1 MVTVPQDL
9 FKKAILHPG
18 PPQDF
23 ALQTV
28 QQVIKPQ
35 KQVKLVQDENQ
46 LLENILR
53 TLLQELVSAAVQS
66 GEEIMQYGQSIADG
80 DIRPGQVPRLL
91 GCSLRLSLQDRDVEV
106 CCQIE
111 LKKGHALIR
120 HPSSEFCLLDIVL
133 YLCEK
138 EHVEGGMIF
147 QLLEDLTEMSTMR
160 NCKDIFGYIES
171 KQDILGK
178 PELFAR
184 GKLVMLRTC
193 NQLLRRLSKN
203 TTVYLGSIQFCS
215 ANDVVFCGRII
226 MFLAHFFPLSE
237 RSAVNIKGVFN
248 TSNETKYEKEAP
260 DYYLVVTYGRSE
272 NGTKIGWWPLG
283 FERDH
288 DVDLGKREKH
298 LVHLSPVFSTC
309 FRSKF
314 LDQVDISIFSD
325 VQESFSNP
333 ASLTPALTK
342 WHKFT
347 SSLTVVLNTFEAQ
360 PLSDEEGSAI
370 NLEDEGSN
378 FSIKY
383 LTSSNLMGLELKDPS
398 FRRHVLVQCLILFDY
413 LKAPGKNDKDLPSDT
428 MKEEIK
434 SCEERVKKLL
444 EMTPPRGK
452 EFLHSIEHILERER
466 NWVIVTVYLCPS
478 TLSYFR
484 PRWRLG
490 NKELS
495 QLWKWADQNPNAL
508 TDPQRV
514 RTPAIMDYWKP
525 LAEDVSSYS
534 LFFEFELICVHF
546 CLLSDLLGNRS
557 KIQNNIALQLNTA
570 VRGFFALEDNA
581 ENLVHKRR
589 YRSVPSVQPAVHLE
603 ENELLRMLVQVY
615 CWKGLRFSARQ
626 DLEGFSRFTEH
637 GIEGVVP
644 LELLPPDVRSKYQAK
659 PGDRSKRAK
668 KEETKGS
675 VQQVEESQIA
685 TTPASETDVE
695 GSRMDPEASVAP
707 ADGDAII
714 TSAGQIEVDTEAEQG
729 MIDGE
734 MDAEVDLDVVA

>member
-1 MVTVPQDL
+1 MDL
-9 FKKAILHPG
+9 FRKAILHPG

-28 QQVIKPQ
+28 QQAIKPQ

-66 GEEIMQYGQSIADG
+66 GEEIMQYGQPIDDG
-80 DIRPGQVPRLL
+80 DICRGQIPR
-91 GCSLRLSLQDRDVEV
+91 
-106 CCQIE
+106 
-111 LKKGHALIR
+111 
-120 HPSSEFCLLDIVL
+120 LLDIVL

-138 EHVEGGMIF
+138 EHIEGGMIF
-147 QLLEDLTEMSTMR
+147 QLLEDLNEMSTMR
-160 NCKDIFGYIES
+160 NCKDVFGYIES

-193 NQLLRRLSKN
+193 NQLLRRLSK
-203 TTVYLGSIQFCS
+203 

-260 DYYLVVTYGRSE
+260 DGS
-272 NGTKIGWWPLG
+272 
-283 FERDH
+283 
-288 DVDLGKREKH
+288 
-298 LVHLSPVFSTC
+298 
-309 FRSKF
+309 
-314 LDQVDISIFSD
+314 SIDFNFYKTIWSL
-325 VQESFSNP
+325 QEFFSNP
-333 ASLTPALTK
+333 GSLTPALTK
-342 WHKFT
+342 WQKFS

-413 LKAPGKNDKDLPSDT
+413 LKAPGKNDKDMPSDT
-428 MKEEIK
+428 LEEIK
-434 SCEERVKKLL
+434 TCEERAKKLL
-444 EMTPPRGK
+444 EMMPPKGK
-452 EFLHSIEHILERER
+452 EFLRSIEHILERER
-466 NWVIVTVYLCPS
+466 NWVWWKRDGCPPFEKQPIEKKLAQE
-478 TLSYFR
+478 TGRKRR
-484 PRWRLG
+484 PRWRMG

-508 TDPQRV
+508 TDPERV
-514 RTPAIMDYWKP
+514 GTPAIMDYWKP
-525 LAEDVSSYS
+525 LAEDMDESAGIEEEY
-534 LFFEFELICVHF
+534 HHKN
-546 CLLSDLLGNRS
+546 NR
-557 KIQNNIALQLNTA
+557 
-570 VRGFFALEDNA
+570 
-581 ENLVHKRR
+581 
-589 YRSVPSVQPAVHLE
+589 
-603 ENELLRMLVQVY
+603 VY

-644 LELLPPDVRSKYQAK
+644 LEILPAEVRSKKYQAK
-659 PGDRSKRAK
+659 QADRSKRAK
-668 KEETKGS
+668 KDDSRGS
-675 VQQVEESQIA
+675 LQQVEESQSV
-685 TTPASETDVE
+685 TPPANEIDMDGSRNENE
-695 GSRMDPEASVAP
+695 GSGAGGESDGMIALSVDVSQGDTSATP
-707 ADGDAII
+707 DEHQKQSSDGDADGDGLE
-714 TSAGQIEVDTEAEQG
+714 AGQIEAEVG
-729 MIDGE
+729 MNNTIADGE
-734 MDAEVDLDVVA
+734 MDAEADLDVVA

>member
-1 MVTVPQDL
+1 MAVSTQDL
-9 FKKAILHPG
+9 FRKAILHPG

-46 LLENILR
+46 LLENMLR

-80 DIRPGQVPRLL
+80 ETRHGQIPRLL
-91 GCSLRLSLQDRDVEV
+91 GECIFQVIPNNENFFRMDSQKFYSFVFASTV
-106 CCQIE
+106 VHWIFCH
-111 LKKGHALIR
+111 GH
-120 HPSSEFCLLDIVL
+120 CL

-193 NQLLRRLSKN
+193 NQLLRRLSK
-203 TTVYLGSIQFCS
+203 

-260 DYYLVVTYGRSE
+260 DCS
-272 NGTKIGWWPLG
+272 
-283 FERDH
+283 
-288 DVDLGKREKH
+288 
-298 LVHLSPVFSTC
+298 
-309 FRSKF
+309 
-314 LDQVDISIFSD
+314 SIDFNFYKTFWSL
-325 VQESFSNP
+325 QEFFSNP
-333 ASLTPALTK
+333 ASITPALTK

-360 PLSDEEGSAI
+360 PLSDEEGNAI
-370 NLEDEGSN
+370 NLEDESSN

-383 LTSSNLMGLELKDPS
+383 LTSSNLMGLE
-398 FRRHVLVQCLILFDY
+398 
-413 LKAPGKNDKDLPSDT
+413 APGKNEKDLPSDT

-434 SCEERVKKLL
+434 TCEERVKKLL
-444 EMTPPRGK
+444 ETTPPRGK
-452 EFLHSIEHILERER
+452 EFLHSIEHILDRER
-466 NWVIVTVYLCPS
+466 NWVWWKRDGCPPFEKQPIEKK
-478 TLSYFR
+478 LGQDGGRKRR

-525 LAEDVSSYS
+525 LAEDV
-534 LFFEFELICVHF
+534 
-546 CLLSDLLGNRS
+546 
-557 KIQNNIALQLNTA
+557 
-570 VRGFFALEDNA
+570 
-581 ENLVHKRR
+581 
-589 YRSVPSVQPAVHLE
+589 
-603 ENELLRMLVQVY
+603 Y

-644 LELLPPDVRSKYQAK
+644 LELLPADVRSKYQAK

-685 TTPASETDVE
+685 TPASETDAD
-695 GSRMDPEASVAP
+695 GSRIDPEASAAAADTDAMVASGSLSQGGTP
-707 ADGDAII
+707 TPDEHQKQSSDTDAGLE
-714 TSAGQIEVDTEAEQG
+714 AGQIEADTEADAG
-729 MIDGE
+729 MVDGE
-734 MDAEVDLDVVA
+734 TDAEVDLDVVA